1 MAKKPSKTKS
11 GSGTIA
17 QNKRARHDYFIEEKF
32 EAGLSLQGWEVKSL
46 RQGKAQLTDSYVIFK
61 NGEAW
66 LLGVQISPLQTV
78 STHFVADPTRSRK
91 LLLNRRE
98 IEKISGAV
106 QQKGYTCVALS
117 LYWKGHMAKCEIGLA
132 KGKADHDKRETVKE
146 RDWQR
151 QKQRIMRHSA

>member
-1 MAKKPSKTKS
+1 MAKKPSKS
-11 GSGTIA
+11 ASSSGTIA
-17 QNKRARHDYFIEEKF
+17 QNRRARHDYYFEDKF

-46 RQGKAQLTDSYVIFK
+46 RAGKAQLTDSYVFFK

-66 LLGVQISPLQTV
+66 LLNTLITPLQSA
-78 STHFVADPTRSRK
+78 STHFVAEPNRPRK
-91 LLLNRRE
+91 LLLNQRE
-98 IEKISGAV
+98 IDRITGAV

-117 LYWKGHMAKCEIGLA
+117 LYWKKHMVKCEIALA
-132 KGKADHDKRETVKE
+132 KGKADHDKRDTAKE